1 MSVDDRLRAGL
12 GANATAFQPTVETGL
27 EKVRGRGR
35 RGRATRVAVAVAV
48 GLVAA
53 AGVAVL
59 VVARPDVSE
68 PPGPVTPAPS
78 PTAPLFGSYEADVTR
93 PARLAGHWVLEFD
106 GNGTVLV
113 TPPDGY
119 AGVVSGT
126 LFTADASRLRTN
138 LFAQDVCA
146 DLGNGE
152 FSWTRQGARLALG
165 RSDEPCAARSEFLTE
180 NTWVAVSE
188 P

>member
-1 MSVDDRLRAGL
+1 M
-12 GANATAFQPTVETGL
+12 
-27 EKVRGRGR
+27 
-35 RGRATRVAVAVAV
+35 
-48 GLVAA
+48 
-53 AGVAVL
+53 
-59 VVARPDVSE
+59 
-68 PPGPVTPAPS
+68 TPAPS

-152 FSWTRQGARLALG
+152 FSWTRQGARLALAP
-165 RSDEPCAARSEFLTE
+165 SDEPCAARSEVPHREHLGRGSR
-180 NTWVAVSE
+180 AVSVNHE
-188 P
+188 AESRLCTR